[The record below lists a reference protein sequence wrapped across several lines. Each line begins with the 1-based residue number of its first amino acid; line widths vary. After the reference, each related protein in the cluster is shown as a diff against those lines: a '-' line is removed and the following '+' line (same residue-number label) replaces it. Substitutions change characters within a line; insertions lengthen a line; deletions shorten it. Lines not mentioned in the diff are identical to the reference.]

1 MNLRRYVYILLP
13 AILVAGLFAG
23 MTDAIAGPLKVESAD
38 PKSGLLG
45 ETHIV
50 TIKGQGFS
58 QAKSVRFL
66 VNKSGNDTGNVQVTL
81 DCEPTENCGV
91 VDDSTIRAK
100 ASIGNNATVAL
111 YDIEVE
117 LYSGRKGKGT
127 TLFSVRSKDQTIA
140 CAAAFDLA
148 DGTTCDCEFTVSDSV
163 DSILNIVGD
172 CSTNGTLFL
181 DSYRFNGTGIDAT
194 ITASSGFVGR
204 AVVAATSSDATFRDM
219 QINLAAGIDAGCG
232 GDNQLNSFISY
243 RLDAGSD
250 MSAPYSHMLAWNN
263 RLTSS
268 GPVVCHGIEAVR
280 EAGTGD
286 TPEFKVAIEGNVIA
300 DGTYEKTGILFQGF
314 GPMIDNAGARLS
326 VSLNT
331 IGNAD
336 DTNPAA
342 ANAIQF
348 GPIVGPGGEVTDNV
362 INTNTGTGILIV
374 GDPAETDSETLVG
387 HNTVQGATVAILVDD
402 NITSAVITS
411 NTLIGDGNRSVFD
424 VGVCTDAGS
433 NRTRPNKI
441 SGFDESIL
449 EQPTQ
454 IDGLSA
460 SCTDLAQPW

>member
-219 QINLAAGIDAGCG
+219 QINLAEGINAGCG
-232 GDNQLNSFISY
+232 DSQLNSFISY
-243 RLDAGSD
+243 SLDAGSD

-263 RLTSS
+263 LLTSS

-280 EAGTGD
+280 EDETGD
-286 TPEFKVAIEGNVIA
+286 NPEFKVAIEGNVIA

-314 GPMIDNAGARLS
+314 GPMIDNAGSRLS

-331 IGNAD
+331 IGNAAPGNSV
-336 DTNPAA
+336 T

-348 GPIVGPGGEVTDNV
+348 GPIVGPGGEVADNV

-374 GDPAETDSETLVG
+374 GDPAELDSETAVG
-387 HNTVQGATVAILVDD
+387 HNTVQGAAVAVLVDE
-402 NITSAVITS
+402 NITSATVTS

-424 VGVCTDAGS
+424 VGICTDAGS

-441 SGFDESIL
+441 SGFDESI
-449 EQPTQ
+449 
-454 IDGLSA
+454 IDDTAA
-460 SCTDLAQPW
+460 SCSNLAWPW